1 MRSVYIISFLFLL
14 FYCSC
19 TNNTDR
25 SDTTQ
30 TSEND
35 VDAARN
41 FIRLALDGKYDRA
54 KTMLLEDSLN
64 HQLIEQ
70 AERYYKQRMDLSTR
84 AAYRNATIKILNV
97 RPENDSL
104 TIVKYSNSFKNRED
118 SLKVVQLNGA
128 WKIDLKYSFPSSK
141 NSESQ

>member
-1 MRSVYIISFLFLL
+1 MKSVYFYSFLFLL

-19 TNNTDR
+19 TNSSNPDR

-54 KTMLLEDSLN
+54 KEMVIRDTLN
-64 HQLIEQ
+64 DQYIEQ
-70 AERYYKQRMDLSTR
+70 AERYYKQRMDLSSRNSYR
-84 AAYRNATIKILNV
+84 AATIKIMNVTPLN
-97 RPENDSL
+97 
-104 TIVKYSNSFKNRED
+104 
-118 SLKVVQLNGA
+118 
-128 WKIDLKYSFPSSK
+128 
-141 NSESQ
+141 